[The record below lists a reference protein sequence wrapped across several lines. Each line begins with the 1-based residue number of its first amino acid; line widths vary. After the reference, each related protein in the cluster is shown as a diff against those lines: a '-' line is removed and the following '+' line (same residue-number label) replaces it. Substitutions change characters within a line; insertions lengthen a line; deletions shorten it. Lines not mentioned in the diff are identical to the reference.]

1 MTDVYTLT
9 RGTVPLLIS
18 VPHDGRMLAP
28 GMQDQMTPAGLE
40 LPDTDWH
47 VNTLYAF
54 ADGIGASILSANYS
68 RYVVDLNRSR
78 DDDALYPAK
87 FSTGL
92 CPQETFAGAEIYEQG
107 YVVSESDK
115 IDRIETCWQ
124 PYHDCIQTELDTLKR
139 QHGYAL
145 LWDAHSIP
153 GVVPLLFDG
162 ELPNL
167 NLGTNGG
174 SSCADVVQSA
184 VEQAA
189 ESSSYSTVLNGRF
202 KGGYITRHYG
212 NPAESIHAI
221 QLELSQRC
229 YMDEKTREY
238 DGTRAAQLLEVL
250 KRMLSAFIEAGATR
264 HGR

>member
-1 MTDVYTLT
+1 
-9 RGTVPLLIS
+9 
-18 VPHDGRMLAP
+18 MLAP

-40 LPDTDWH
+40 LPDTDWY
-47 VNTLYAF
+47 VNTLYTF
-54 ADGIGASILSANYS
+54 AAGIGASILSANYS

-92 CPQETFAGAEIYEQG
+92 CPQETFAGVEIFERG

-115 IDRIETCWQ
+115 IDRIETYWQ
-124 PYHDCIQTELDTLKR
+124 PYHDCIQSALAALKR

-153 GVVPLLFDG
+153 GEMPLLFDG

-174 SSCADVVQSA
+174 SSCADDIEKA
-184 VEQAA
+184 VAQAA
-189 ESSSYSTVLNGRF
+189 ELLSYSAVLNGRF

-212 NPAESIHAI
+212 DPEKSVHAV

-238 DGTRAAQLLEVL
+238 DGTRAIQLVEGL
-250 KRMLSAFIEAGATR
+250 KCMLSAFIEAGATR
-264 HGR
+264 HRR